1 MPCSGHRT
9 GTAQR
14 THSRGY
20 SIRPVPVLAPPS
32 AFDPIH
38 PDFCSPTSRKTRARR
53 DWKKKRSPFR
63 SLAGHRLCAAA
74 TVAPALFPNLAP
86 TRFPVLVLGRIF
98 VVAPL
103 HPRLFFSLFQL
114 QSSTRSKRDVALQP
128 LLPWRPPR
136 PQRRLCRTRPLV
148 PRRRRAPA
156 NLTKLQPPPFAS
168 PLPSRRLSR
177 KHLLLLPPMLQV
189 QPRQLQLRI
198 QHRRRRQGQHQHL
211 QSQSI
216 PSRPSLPPS
225 TSPWG
230 RPPQTP
236 RIASIPS
243 TRWLPTRSR
252 PFKSRSKRC
261 PCRSAA

>member
-148 PRRRRAPA
+148 VSFCCLSTDPRPA
-156 NLTKLQPPPFAS
+156 HPPLELPAS
-168 PLPSRRLSR
+168 G
-177 KHLLLLPPMLQV
+177 M
-189 QPRQLQLRI
+189 
-198 QHRRRRQGQHQHL
+198 
-211 QSQSI
+211 
-216 PSRPSLPPS
+216 
-225 TSPWG
+225 
-230 RPPQTP
+230 
-236 RIASIPS
+236 
-243 TRWLPTRSR
+243 TRSCFFFLLAMT
-252 PFKSRSKRC
+252 PAVTNTNT
-261 PCRSAA
+261 PCKVC